1 MRVRAVRGDGMSG
14 QQLPVTVGVDGGDPS
29 AMAVR
34 WAIAEARTR
43 RAPLRLMYVRERQM
57 TGTVLGAALEETI
70 GKAGDLA
77 VAGAIAEGDRVR
89 VLVEESTRC
98 QLLVL
103 GARRLGRLSGAV
115 LGSVNS
121 AVTARSACPVVV
133 VRGQSG
139 YPEGHVVVGVTR
151 LDGGEETDDV
161 LEFAFDHAARHRLP
175 VRAVLCRRPGH
186 ARGRATTS
194 GSEAFQQPGANSDR
208 PSAQDLS
215 DALAGW
221 QDKYPDVPVE
231 CRVREAHAVDGLLE
245 EALQAHLVV
254 VGAHGRNAL
263 TGTFLGSVSQGVLHH
278 ATSPVAVV
286 HPAGGSGSALSWSAG
301 RPGRPL

>member
-1 MRVRAVRGDGMSG
+1 MSG
-14 QQLPVTVGVDGGDPS
+14 QQLPVTVGVDGGAPS

-77 VAGAIAEGDRVR
+77 VAGAIADGDRVR
-89 VLVEESTRC
+89 VLVEESARC

-139 YPEGHVVVGVTR
+139 YPEGHVVVGVSR
-151 LDGGEETDDV
+151 VDGGEETDDV

-175 VRAVLCRRPGH
+175 VRAVLCLRPGPGSD
-186 ARGRATTS
+186 RRAT
-194 GSEAFQQPGANSDR
+194 GSVAFLASDR
-208 PSAQDLS
+208 VSSGDLS
-215 DALAGW
+215 EALAGW

-245 EALQAHLVV
+245 EALQASLVV

-263 TGTFLGSVSQGVLHH
+263 AGTFLGSVSQGVLHH

-286 HPAGGSGSALSWSAG
+286 HPAGGSGSTVGWSVG
-301 RPGRPL
+301 RLGRAR